1 MSGLKVRPL
10 RKAKS
15 EIREVWKGA
24 GNAPIIAPLLHCF
37 ENSWRRRRQSAR
49 EQSALRQSDGRMT
62 GRRYPWRV
70 LAFAAIAVVGNFYLA
85 YYLLFGLASD
95 GVDVRDA
102 SGRAVVTEVWADSPA
117 ERAGMK
123 TSDLLV
129 EVKGQRIGNV
139 VDWLSERMNFERDKP
154 IAIRVER
161 AGQPIDL
168 KMVVHGRTWDDF
180 GASQKSSQIIFL
192 ANKFIT
198 LVIGLFVVFSRP
210 KDLVSRLGGG
220 VLVSMATVYEAFQWG
235 MAASIR
241 ALPVLVAIAVMLVY
255 VSAAIRTPLLAGFFC
270 LFPKK
275 LFTNRWAWAAF
286 VAGPLL
292 SASYSLYLLAR
303 TVYDPEHLSGL
314 TRSWVLAM
322 LGLQSLVYLVLALVV
337 VVLNYRRLESVTD
350 RRRFRAV
357 SFGALLGMVF
367 YLPRV
372 METAL
377 VEFNPA
383 WSAFLESPTT
393 NLVCSVGMLVFPLS
407 FAYAILKHKLFDV
420 RVMIR
425 RGLQYALARNFLR
438 AIPVVAAGVLVL
450 DIVFHGR
457 QPLFGVL
464 KSRGAVYVAIAALA
478 ALAYA
483 QRQTWLSGL
492 DRRFFR
498 DKYDAHQLFREIVEE
513 VRHAGSVE
521 QVAPS
526 GATRVAD
533 ALHAEFCALLQRRPG
548 EPLYRVVA
556 APPVGALTADL
567 PATNKLIPL
576 VRMLDRSVP
585 ITLAE
590 SGWLGQQLP
599 QVDKDF
605 LHNARIE
612 LLVPVALEEG
622 QTEVLLV
629 MGAKRSEEPYSSE
642 DTVLLENVAS
652 ALGLLLMR
660 GAAMTPGR
668 SFEECAAC
676 GTCYDTGT
684 TRCEKDRTLL
694 TLVASARML
703 GERYRL
709 EKRLGQG
716 GMGKVYRATD
726 LSLNRAVAV
735 KMIRDEFFA
744 NQRAVEKFRQESQ
757 VTGSF
762 THPNVVTV
770 HDFGVDTNQRVFLVM
785 ELLEGITLREEMR
798 GKKRLTAER
807 TLELFGEMC
816 AGIAAAHARGL
827 VHRDLKPENIFLSR
841 TNTRE
846 MVKITDFG
854 IAKVMPEFTNE
865 TSNTA
870 TGVLVGTMRYMS
882 PEQLRGG
889 AMTARWDIWALS
901 VMAYEAL
908 CGSAPFEGADFATLQ
923 CAILGLKF
931 PGVGTLVPEAPRKWQ
946 EFFARAFAKEEGERP
961 ESAEV
966 FWRELMESVG

>member
-1 MSGLKVRPL
+1 
-10 RKAKS
+10 
-15 EIREVWKGA
+15 
-24 GNAPIIAPLLHCF
+24 
-37 ENSWRRRRQSAR
+37 
-49 EQSALRQSDGRMT
+49 MT
-62 GRRYPWRV
+62 GRRYSWWV
-70 LAFAAIAVVGNFYLA
+70 VGLAAVAVVGNFWLA
-85 YYLLFGLASD
+85 YYLIVGLASD

-102 SGRAVVTEVWADSPA
+102 TGRALVTEVWADSPA
-117 ERAGMK
+117 ERSGMK
-123 TSDLLV
+123 TGDLLV
-129 EVKGQRIGNV
+129 EVNGQRIGNV
-139 VDWLSERMNFERDKP
+139 VDWLSQRMNFERDQP

-168 KMVVHGRTWDDF
+168 KMVIHGRTWDDLS
-180 GASQKSSQIIFL
+180 GSQKSSQIIFL

-210 KDLVSRLGGG
+210 KDFVSKLGGG

-235 MAASIR
+235 MASSVR
-241 ALPVLVAIAVMLVY
+241 ALPVAVAIAVMLVH
-255 VSAAIRTPLLAGFFC
+255 VSAAIRTPLLAAFFC

-275 LFTNRWAWAAF
+275 LFSNKWAWAAF
-286 VAGPLL
+286 VAGPSL
-292 SASYSLYLLAR
+292 SAGYSLYLLAR
-303 TVYDPEHLSGL
+303 TVYDPGHLSGL
-314 TRSWVLAM
+314 TQPWVLAV
-322 LGLQSLVYLVLALVV
+322 LGLQSLAYLVLAAVV

-350 RRRFRAV
+350 RRRFRVV
-357 SFGALLGMVF
+357 SYGALLGMVF
-367 YLPRV
+367 YVPRV
-372 METAL
+372 IGTAL
-377 VEFNPA
+377 VDFNA
-383 WSAFLESPTT
+383 TLTAFLESPTT

-450 DIVFHGR
+450 DVVFHGN

-478 ALAYA
+478 GLAYA

-498 DKYDAHQLFREIVEE
+498 DKYDAHQLFREIVDE
-513 VRHAGSVE
+513 VKHAGSVE

-526 GATRVAD
+526 VATRVAD
-533 ALHAEFCALLQRRPG
+533 ALHAEFCALLQRKPG

-556 APPVGALTADL
+556 AAPVGALTAEL

-599 QVDKDF
+599 QVDKEF
-605 LHNARIE
+605 LRNARIA
-612 LLVPVALEEG
+612 LLVPVSLEEG

-642 DTVLLENVAS
+642 DTALLENVAS

-660 GAAMTPGR
+660 GAALAPGR

-684 TRCEKDRTLL
+684 TRCEKDKTLL
-694 TLVASARML
+694 TLVASARLL

-716 GMGKVYRATD
+716 GMGKVYQATD
-726 LSLNRAVAV
+726 LALNRAVAV

-744 NQRAVEKFRQESQ
+744 NQKAVDKFRQESQ

-785 ELLEGITLREEMR
+785 ELLEGITLREEMHV
-798 GKKRLTAER
+798 KKRLTAER
-807 TLELFGEMC
+807 TLELFEELC
-816 AGIAAAHARGL
+816 AGIGAAHARGL

-841 TNTRE
+841 TNARE

-854 IAKVMPEFTNE
+854 IAKVMPEFTND

-889 AMTARWDIWALS
+889 EMTARWDIWALS

-908 CGSAPFEGADFATLQ
+908 CGSAPFAGADFATLQ
-923 CAILGLKF
+923 SAILGLQF
-931 PGVGTLVPEAPRKWQ
+931 PAVESLVPEAPARWQ
-946 EFFARAFAKEEGERP
+946 KFFARAFAKEEGERP

-966 FWRELMESVG
+966 FWRELRWNVGPEGRSIR